1 MSVSIR
7 MGEFFSGW
15 VFQLERVGS
24 SSLGGCFNDQITG
37 GFFSRGECFN
47 DQITRG
53 FFSRGGCFNDQ
64 ITGGF
69 FSRGGCFNDQQV
81 RPSLGVGI
89 SMIKGQVRFSLRG
102 CLFQ

>member
-24 SSLGGCFNDQITG
+24 SSQGGCFN
-37 GFFSRGECFN
+37 N
-47 DQITRG
+47 
-53 FFSRGGCFNDQ
+53 Q

-81 RPSLGVGI
+81 RSSLGVGV
-89 SMIKGQVRFSLRG
+89 SMIKGQVRFSLRW